1 MPIYKSYSPNS
12 STIVKVWKISESYK
26 ELISSISLTK
36 LTLKKLENKNCENKK
51 CELLSIRY
59 LLKEFGYSDK
69 DLYYNES
76 GKPLLIDGKN
86 ISISHSTLFSVIIV
100 SDLSVSVDIEKIR
113 DKILNISDK
122 FIDYE
127 YTYLSDLKSEKMRL
141 TYIWCIKECI
151 YKIAPSKLP
160 YIFKDK
166 CMVLPFSVKDSLVVS
181 WLKFYDLINSYNSYL
196 HNFEEYNLVY
206 LIKEK

>member
-69 DLYYNES
+69 DLYYNEC

-181 WLKFYDLINSYNSYL
+181 WLKFNDLINSYNSYL

>member
-1 MPIYKSYSPNS
+1 MPLYKSYSPNI
-12 STIVKVWKISESYK
+12 STTVKVWKISESYK
-26 ELISSISLTK
+26 ELISSIFLSK
-36 LTLKKLENKNCENKK
+36 LSLKKLENIKSENKK
-51 CELLSIRY
+51 CELLSVRY
-59 LLKEFGYSDK
+59 LLLEFGYSDK

-100 SDLSVSVDIEKIR
+100 SDLNISVDIEKVS
-113 DKILNISDK
+113 DKILNVSDK

-127 YTYLSDLKSEKMRL
+127 YTYLSDLNPEKMRL

-151 YKIAPSKLP
+151 YKISPSKLP

-166 CMVLPFSVKDSLVVS
+166 CIVLPFSVNDSLVIS
-181 WLKFYDLINSYNSYL
+181 WLKFNDLINSYNSYL
-196 HNFEEYNLVY
+196 HNFEGYNLVY
-206 LIKEK
+206 LTKEK